1 MFNIYHSCELV
12 NVDGTRKLIDF
23 ERGERCIRARD
34 YPFWKRLEDCEHI
47 DVRTRSVVKRDRLK
61 KVDK

>member
-23 ERGERCIRARD
+23 ERGESCIRASD
-34 YPFWKRLEDCEHI
+34 YPFWKRPEDSEHT